1 VIVQDIIQLSVSG
14 TALGCVY
21 ALVAVGFVLIYK
33 STGHVNFAQGE
44 VMAMGAYLVFWF
56 GPGGFQLPFLLAVVL
71 AMVGAGAFMLL
82 IERLVIRKLALHSH
96 ASVLMG
102 TLGLG
107 ILIRALLTAGFG
119 TDMRGIGDPWGSS
132 VVNIGGAVLTVSSI
146 FAIVIT
152 AIIIAG
158 LTVFFRRSRY
168 GLSIMAMSQDR
179 VASAALGVNI
189 RLLTAL
195 VWTAAAVLAVIAGVF
210 LAGYPRAIDPHM
222 GLIALAAFPGA
233 VLGGF
238 DSITGAV
245 TGGIIIGVV
254 QTLVTG
260 FEAPFAG
267 VIGQNFHVIVPW
279 LILVAVLIIRP
290 QGIFGTKRVIRA

>member
-1 VIVQDIIQLSVSG
+1 MLDVIQLSVSG

-21 ALVAVGFVLIYK
+21 ALIAVGFVLIYK
-33 STGHVNFAQGE
+33 ATGHVNFAQGE

-56 GPGGFQLPFLLAVVL
+56 GPGGFQLPFYQAVLLA
-71 AMVGAGAFMLL
+71 MIGAGAFMLL
-82 IERLVIRKLALHSH
+82 IERVVIRTLALHSH

-107 ILIRALLTAGFG
+107 ILIRAVLTAAFG
-119 TDMRGIGDPWGSS
+119 TEMHGIGDPWGSS
-132 VVNIGGAVLTVSSI
+132 VVNIGGVVITLSSI
-146 FAIVIT
+146 FAIAVTALIIT
-152 AIIIAG
+152 G
-158 LTVFFRRSRY
+158 LTIFFRRSRY

-179 VASAALGVNI
+179 IAAAALGVNT
-189 RLLTAL
+189 RQLTAL
-195 VWTAAAVLAVIAGVF
+195 VWGTAAVLAVVAGVF
-210 LAGYPRAIDPHM
+210 LSGYPRAIDPHM

-238 DSITGAV
+238 DSINGAV
-245 TGGIIIGVV
+245 IGGIIIGVL
-254 QTLVTG
+254 QNLVAG

-267 VIGQNFHVIVPW
+267 VVGQNFHVVVPW
-279 LILVAVLIIRP
+279 LVLVAVLIARP

>member
-1 VIVQDIIQLSVSG
+1 MLDVIQLSVSG

-21 ALVAVGFVLIYK
+21 ALIAVGFVLIYK
-33 STGHVNFAQGE
+33 ATGHVNFAQGE

-56 GPGGFQLPFLLAVVL
+56 GPGGFQLPFYQAVLLA
-71 AMVGAGAFMLL
+71 MIGAGAFMLL
-82 IERLVIRKLALHSH
+82 IERVVIRTLALHSH

-107 ILIRALLTAGFG
+107 ILIRAVLTAAFG
-119 TDMRGIGDPWGSS
+119 TDMHGIGDPWGSS
-132 VVNIGGAVLTVSSI
+132 VVNIGGVVITLSSI
-146 FAIVIT
+146 FAIAVTALIIT
-152 AIIIAG
+152 G
-158 LTVFFRRSRY
+158 LTIFFRRSRY

-179 VASAALGVNI
+179 IAAAALGVNT
-189 RLLTAL
+189 RQLTAL
-195 VWTAAAVLAVIAGVF
+195 VWGTAAVLAVVAGVF
-210 LAGYPRAIDPHM
+210 LSGYPRAIDPHM

-238 DSITGAV
+238 DSINGAV
-245 TGGIIIGVV
+245 LGGIIIGVL
-254 QTLVTG
+254 QNLVAG

-267 VIGQNFHVIVPW
+267 VVGQNFHVIVPW
-279 LILVAVLIIRP
+279 LVLVAVLIVRP